1 MLNWGGLAEA
11 GETDLALER
20 SVPGAR
26 RAGLGTCAAGAG
38 EAGEGAERVMNGCV
52 TGAAARVEGEK
63 RHVRALRK
71 LDAMVDDQER
81 GDVATGE
88 VEVGT
93 GTGSGLDI
101 EIGFT

>member
-11 GETDLALER
+11 GETDLTLER

-26 RAGLGTCAAGAG
+26 RAGLGTCTVGAG
-38 EAGEGAERVMNGCV
+38 EAVKDAEGVTNGCV
-52 TGAAARVEGEK
+52 TGVAARDAGEK

-71 LDAMVDDQER
+71 LDAMEDDQER

-93 GTGSGLDI
+93 GTGSGLDMV
-101 EIGFT
+101 IGLT

>member
-26 RAGLGTCAAGAG
+26 RAGLGSCTAGAG
-38 EAGEGAERVMNGCV
+38 EAVEGAEGVTNGCV
-52 TGAAARVEGEK
+52 TAEAESDEGEK

-71 LDAMVDDQER
+71 LDAMEDDQER

-88 VEVGT
+88 VEEGT
-93 GTGSGLDI
+93 ETGSGLEM
-101 EIGFT
+101 EIGLT